1 MAESEVKAENE
12 EIQRLKEQIK
22 RLQDN
27 GLAMQKQLQEIAQ
40 QNANLAAL
48 LKRVFSNMRQMDI
61 DFDNGLIPNKL
72 APAMTREELA
82 QFQRQVESGNNEAKQ
97 EAQEPPKP

>member
-1 MAESEVKAENE
+1 MAESEVTKAENE
-12 EIQRLKEQIK
+12 EITRLKNNIQS
-22 RLQDN
+22 L
-27 GLAMQKQLQEIAQ
+27 QKQAQEIVQ
-40 QNANLAAL
+40 QNSNLASL

-82 QFQRQVESGNNEAKQ
+82 QFQRQAESGNSQAKLEA
-97 EAQEPPKP
+97 EEPPKPESKT